1 MAKTITHIIKNN
13 DHLPFLS
20 ELCGF
25 EDWRSLWQQ
34 NPSLHSKRKNPLILY
49 HGNKYTQGDTLTI
62 KPPEEKKVS
71 GAVDAHHPFKTRT
84 DQVYLKL
91 RVVDDK
97 LEPLSA
103 DTKYELFVDGRKL
116 TGNLDANGMLSVPVS
131 RGAQRGKLVIQ
142 YPVKLEPRPEDTW
155 PNVIKGVPGDS
166 GTMEGVTP
174 AGTGETP
181 VEPGKEEATPS
192 ESEPDP
198 TTDEDAVAEIA
209 VVFQLEIGRL
219 DPIQESAPDKRCL
232 SGVQQRLNNLGFDA
246 GPVDGIDGPLTKGG
260 VKRFQRRFKLDVDGI
275 AGPITQGAL
284 YDFHDQPGRAP
295 AEAEETESGTP
306 SSSPGT
312 PPAAAP
318 APAPGDGDSTEDD
331 KHPTGP
337 EVLAVAREWNGG
349 TYATKPDG
357 TGFEGRGVS
366 TDQVFKDVTVMKKD
380 PQGRVHCVG
389 YTYMVFLEVG
399 TRYKL
404 LEEKSADDLKLGS
417 KFQQTWY
424 CWGGSGPS
432 EGCAKALVNLG
443 VATLI
448 NDPEDAQAG
457 DFCQIWRGTGNSG
470 HSVIFLDWMREG
482 DKPDGKRVGIKYRSA
497 QTATGVADS
506 QEKFTGHGGKVNPDR
521 LTLARLTPK

>member
-295 AEAEETESGTP
+295 AEAEDSSGSSGASTSSSSSSSAPASSGDQDSSEESEYEYTLDVGLALEKEVRDRHKDYGTTFNGYGSGTDKYVCTTYVVEVLKRAGYDITSDIAGKINITGLP
-306 SSSPGT
+306 SDLAELQKRVEADDVRAKGVVHALQEAGLGTEITDVKTVKPGDFVQYWAHFPKGDGT
-312 PPAAAP
+312 TVFGGHSGQVHEVT
-318 APAPGDGDSTEDD
+318 APGKINLHGSHAS
-331 KHPTGP
+331 K
-337 EVLAVAREWNGG
+337 NGI
-349 TYATKPDG
+349 TTLK
-357 TGFEGRGVS
+357 GVS
-366 TDQVFKDVTVMKKD
+366 LTNKVRAYAVRPKGN
-380 PQGRVHCVG
+380 PQ
-389 YTYMVFLEVG
+389 
-399 TRYKL
+399 
-404 LEEKSADDLKLGS
+404 
-417 KFQQTWY
+417 
-424 CWGGSGPS
+424 
-432 EGCAKALVNLG
+432 
-443 VATLI
+443 
-448 NDPEDAQAG
+448 
-457 DFCQIWRGTGNSG
+457 
-470 HSVIFLDWMREG
+470 
-482 DKPDGKRVGIKYRSA
+482 
-497 QTATGVADS
+497 
-506 QEKFTGHGGKVNPDR
+506 
-521 LTLARLTPK
+521 